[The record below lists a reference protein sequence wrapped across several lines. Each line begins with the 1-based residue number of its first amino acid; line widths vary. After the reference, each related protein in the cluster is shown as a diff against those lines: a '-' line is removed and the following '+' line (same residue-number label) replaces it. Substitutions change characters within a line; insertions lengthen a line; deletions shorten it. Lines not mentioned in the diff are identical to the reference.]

1 MYIVIVGC
9 GNLGLHLVRSF
20 IAVGNE
26 VLVIEKNQETYE
38 TLYDELGSAIRK
50 GDGTDPSTL
59 EQAGVSRCDV
69 FICTVAQ
76 DEVSLAACQMAKT
89 NFGAPKTISIIK
101 SPQNEALFKLLGVD
115 HTVTP
120 MHLAAS
126 RIEEDIEGRPLVHL
140 MNLKASGLE
149 LLTVSIPTHSAVIDK
164 SLGSI
169 KLPPNSFVSL
179 IVKNT
184 GTLLPSAEITLE
196 PGDDLVFVTNADE
209 EQILY
214 EIFTG
219 VE

>member
-1 MYIVIVGC
+1 
-9 GNLGLHLVRSF
+9 
-20 IAVGNE
+20 
-26 VLVIEKNQETYE
+26 
-38 TLYDELGSAIRK
+38 
-50 GDGTDPSTL
+50 
-59 EQAGVSRCDV
+59 
-69 FICTVAQ
+69 
-76 DEVSLAACQMAKT
+76 
-89 NFGAPKTISIIK
+89 
-101 SPQNEALFKLLGVD
+101 
-115 HTVTP
+115 
-120 MHLAAS
+120 
-126 RIEEDIEGRPLVHL
+126 